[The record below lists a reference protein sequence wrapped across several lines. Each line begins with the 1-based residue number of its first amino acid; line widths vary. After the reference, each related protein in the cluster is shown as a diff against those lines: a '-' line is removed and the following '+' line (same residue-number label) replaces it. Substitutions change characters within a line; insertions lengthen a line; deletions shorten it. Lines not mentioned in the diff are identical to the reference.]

1 MQLVWE
7 QVVVAKE
14 ATSAA
19 VPHIREELLEN
30 LCSSAP
36 SSYFVTHADLSDSL
50 TQAENTSASVFVSS
64 DNQATWVQNN
74 NVAPLN
80 SEGFE
85 TTWGATTQISNTGNV
100 NWYLQGSLESSS
112 LGLDFG

>member
-1 MQLVWE
+1 MKSFIKILSTALIFNFINANDVQPTLTEEQQSELMSQVMQLVWE
-7 QVVVAKE
+7 QVVIAKE

-50 TQAENTSASVFVSS
+50 TQAENTSASIRTS
-64 DNQATWVQNN
+64 
-74 NVAPLN
+74 
-80 SEGFE
+80 
-85 TTWGATTQISNTGNV
+85 
-100 NWYLQGSLESSS
+100 
-112 LGLDFG
+112 